1 MLNSEMK
8 AFHSKALRCALAPF
22 VVGIFLDGLAK
33 AESRRWG
40 KDVKIGQEESK
51 PLLLTNDRI
60 VYVEKS
66 MRLYKETSQSNK
78 SLVDIK

>member
-33 AESRRWG
+33 AKRAG
-40 KDVKIGQEESK
+40 GG
-51 PLLLTNDRI
+51 
-60 VYVEKS
+60 EK
-66 MRLYKETSQSNK
+66 M
-78 SLVDIK
+78 